1 MFQRHGKVPNFT
13 TLVPMMSIVH
23 SRVSPS
29 IIDIK
34 DKVWQTVFVSDILQ
48 ACLQMSAISFVAC
61 KNVEKRNLSACNK
74 GNRRC
79 EPRLP
84 WAAMVG
90 KIQWIKD
97 NIPIIYIL
105 SFRHFLV
112 KNKLFY

>member
-48 ACLQMSAISFVAC
+48 ACMQMSAISFNLFHV
-61 KNVEKRNLSACNK
+61 KRWKRETFLHATKEIGDVCTQVTLK
-74 GNRRC
+74 R
-79 EPRLP
+79 P
-84 WAAMVG
+84 WWVT
-90 KIQWIKD
+90 QLH
-97 NIPIIYIL
+97 NNYL
-105 SFRHFLV
+105 
-112 KNKLFY
+112 